1 MGDQLLPLPLIERT
15 VHPCVD
21 MQRIFWAEGPWPT
34 PWMDRVLPVVAA
46 LANRHPERTVFTRF
60 IPPERPDQMPGA
72 LVRTAWTQHSRWQI
86 GRTTELTSADEN
98 GRNLQGPAL

>member
-15 VHPCVD
+15 ATRAWTCSGF
-21 MQRIFWAEGPWPT
+21 FWAEGPWPT

-60 IPPERPDQMPGA
+60 IPLRCSLRDRGRLPG
-72 LVRTAWTQHSRWQI
+72 
-86 GRTTELTSADEN
+86 
-98 GRNLQGPAL
+98 P

>member
-1 MGDQLLPLPLIERT
+1 MGDQVLPLPLTERS

-46 LANRHPERTVFTRF
+46 LANCHPERTVFTRF
-60 IPPERPDQMPGA
+60 IPPERPDQMRGA
-72 LVRTAWTQHSRWQI
+72 LGRTAWTQHSRWQI

-98 GRNLQGPAL
+98 GRTLQGQAL